1 MGLFGESKQEI
12 IQRYESKLREKDSE
26 INDLKEK
33 IVELRNVIIQK
44 EKRIEELETEKSQQ
58 EFKIEEELE
67 TEKSGQEKIR
77 YYKNEIEKMGL
88 NSMSHEIGIQKK
100 ELNERIIFL
109 EKRLEEL
116 EKVKKK
122 YLNLSEGFLLLQKEL
137 QEKNL
142 QILNMSKNEG
152 NEKYGEGIVLCAG
165 KYKGG
170 IGIPIG
176 VYNLY
181 ILSGNGMVETNKPDD
196 VWCNMSSDKKQRE
209 QFNYTE
215 RYNGLEINEKTILKI
230 SNNAKIKFVQISEY
244 GYTAERSKS
253 KEEYEKKKREL
264 DAEYVEKYSE
274 YCERYNEIK
283 TEMEIVRGE
292 LRILNNE
299 VIEKYYIFSDYDGT
313 TSEDC
318 KNELILLRTEEKGLR
333 ESEQDIEILTRK
345 INHKITERSIR
356 QILRNFNLECDNIT
370 SNITLKNIDTV
381 RNKVQRAFESLNKLY
396 SFDGVN
402 LSKKILETK
411 LKKATLLY
419 TYELKRQQEKDIQ
432 QAIKEQMME
441 EARAE
446 REIQEQ
452 KKKIDKDLQQHM
464 GEIKRLMKYMQ
475 KTQADVERQMYMDK
489 IKELEEKIKSL
500 ESDKETVL
508 EREAN
513 AKAGFVY
520 IISNIGSFGEGI
532 YKIGMTRRLEPMDR
546 VKELSSAS
554 VPFEFDVHAM
564 IFSSD
569 APDLENTL
577 HKHFS
582 DMAVNKVNPRKE
594 FYRVDIDEIER
605 VVRENYNDT
614 VQFTKIP
621 VAAEYRQSME
631 M

>member
-26 INDLKEK
+26 INDLKKK

-67 TEKSGQEKIR
+67 TEKSRQEKIR

-88 NSMSHEIGIQKK
+88 NSMSHEIEIQKK
-100 ELNERIIFL
+100 ELIDRIAFL
-109 EKRLEEL
+109 EKSLEEL
-116 EKVKKK
+116 EGFKKK
-122 YLNLSEGFLLLQKEL
+122 YLKLSDEVLLLQKEL

-142 QILNMSKNEG
+142 QILSISKNRG
-152 NEKYGEGIVLCAG
+152 TDKKREGIILGSG
-165 KYKGG
+165 KYRGG
-170 IGIPIG
+170 KSIPVG
-176 VYNLY
+176 VYDLHVV
-181 ILSGNGMVETNKPDD
+181 SGFGMMETTKPETI
-196 VWCNMSSDKKQRE
+196 WCNMSSRKE
-209 QFNYTE
+209 QVESCGYADS
-215 RYNGLEINEKTILKI
+215 YYGLEVEESTVLKI
-230 SNNAKIKFVQISEY
+230 SNSVKIEFVLVKEY
-244 GYTAERSKS
+244 DYSKEKTKE
-253 KEEYEKKKREL
+253 KEEYEKKKKEL
-264 DAEYVEKYSE
+264 ENEYIEKYSK
-274 YCERYNEIK
+274 YCEKYNEIK
-283 TEMEIVRGE
+283 SEIEIVRGE

-299 VIEKYYIFSDYDGT
+299 AVEKYYIFSDYDGI
-313 TSEDC
+313 TSQDC

-356 QILRNFNLECDNIT
+356 QILRNFNSECDNIT
-370 SNITLKNIDTV
+370 SNISLKNIDAV
-381 RNKVQRAFESLNKLY
+381 RAKIQRAFESLNKLY
-396 SFDGVN
+396 SFDGVS
-402 LSKKILETK
+402 LSKKILEIK
-411 LKKATLLY
+411 LKRATLLY
-419 TYELKRQQEKDIQ
+419 TFELKRQQEKDIQ

-464 GEIKRLMKYMQ
+464 GEVKRLMKYMQ

-520 IISNIGSFGEGI
+520 IISNIGSFGDDI

-569 APDLENTL
+569 APDLESTL
-577 HKHFS
+577 HRHFA
-582 DMAVNKVNPRKE
+582 DHAVNKVNPRKE
-594 FYRVDIDEIER
+594 FYKVDIDEIER
-605 VVRENYNDT
+605 VVKENYNDT

-631 M
+631 L